1 MNIVNKVRGKNLKS
15 PNKLFYCTLG
25 YVMKPILNHQY
36 NVHYNY
42 ITDPRKD
49 DRPFIIVANH
59 ASRVDYLYTAFPMLP
74 KTCNFVAGYNEFFRS
89 HLHFIF
95 SAAQVI
101 SKKNFVTDVYAVKQI
116 MNIIKKGGRV
126 ILFPEGMSSI
136 SGHNQP
142 VAIGSGKL
150 LKALGV
156 PVYSCIIK
164 GGYLTNTKYCLDVRK
179 GRVDVDI
186 DLMFSKEDL
195 EKHNA
200 DEIQDLLNEKLYH
213 DDFEWNKKERVA
225 FDTHGEVCKNLH
237 QLLYYCPKCHHEFE
251 MHGEKNKLYCKHCG
265 NTVTINDYY
274 DIIKT
279 SDDTVAPE
287 TISQWFDLERE
298 VTKKYLKEHPDYY
311 FKEKAK
317 LGVLPK
323 NKYLTKQ
330 LTSKIDGEGYIS
342 ISKNGFDF
350 VGKKHGEDFSFHL
363 DPLEFPTLGMVT
375 DTSKF
380 AVYYDGEFYEIL
392 PENKTTIKWLF
403 LVEET
408 HRLNGGKWQDFKFKN
423 K

>member
-1 MNIVNKVRGKNLKS
+1 M
-15 PNKLFYCTLG
+15 
-25 YVMKPILNHQY
+25 
-36 NVHYNY
+36 
-42 ITDPRKD
+42 RKE
-49 DRPFIIVANH
+49 IN
-59 ASRVDYLYTAFPMLP
+59 
-74 KTCNFVAGYNEFFRS
+74 
-89 HLHFIF
+89 
-95 SAAQVI
+95 I
-101 SKKNFVTDVYAVKQI
+101 SKIAIICVLCASVTDVYAVKQI

-150 LKALGV
+150 LKALNV

-164 GGYLTNTKYCLDVRK
+164 GGYLSNTKYCLDVRK
-179 GRVDVDI
+179 GRVDIDI
-186 DLMFSKEDL
+186 DLIFSKEDL
-195 EKHNA
+195 EKHDA

-213 DDFEWNKKERVA
+213 DDFEWNKKERIA
-225 FDTHGEVCKNLH
+225 FNTHGEICKNIH

-251 MHGEKNKLYCKHCG
+251 MQGEGNKLYCKHCG

-287 TISQWFDLERE
+287 TISKWFDLERE
-298 VTKKYLKEHPDYY
+298 VTKKYLKEHPDYC

-317 LGVLPK
+317 LGILPN
-323 NKYLTKQ
+323 NKYLKNL

-342 ISKNGFDF
+342 ISKDGFDF
-350 VGKKHGEDFSFHL
+350 VGKKHGADFSFHL
-363 DPLEFPTLGMVT
+363 DPLEFPTIGMVT

-408 HRLNGGKWQDFKFKN
+408 HRLNGGRWQDFKFK